1 MCYSEYI
8 FKFRQLD
15 EWEKI
20 IKMARNMHK
29 YQVFYMAYKVYKT
42 RIFIQLGSLG
52 LLSEGSL
59 ATILGRVLLA

>member
-1 MCYSEYI
+1 MNGKI
-8 FKFRQLD
+8 
-15 EWEKI
+15 I

-29 YQVFYMAYKVYKT
+29 YQVVYMAYKVYKT

-59 ATILGRVLLA
+59 ATISGRVLLA